1 MGAGGRRLLDA
12 RDDVEVVARIGVGYD
27 AIDVPALTRRRVPL
41 MLVGN
46 ANSSS
51 VAEHALFLM
60 LTLARRGGELDML
73 VRAGRW
79 AERLTAVPVDLLGK
93 TVLVVGFGRTGTRV
107 AKRCLA
113 ME

>member
-1 MGAGGRRLLDA
+1 MVIAESTRRL
-12 RDDVEVVARIGVGYD
+12 R
-27 AIDVPALTRRRVPL
+27 T
-41 MLVGN
+41 

-60 LTLARRGGELDML
+60 LTLAKRGGELHVL

-79 AERLTAVPVDLLGK
+79 AERMTAVPVDLLGK

-107 AKRCLA
+107 AKRCLW
-113 ME
+113 MEMTVIRRRTSRSQRAESSRKKLLCATSAFRG